1 MTKYQVKQ
9 TLLREGFPAS
19 SIDSF
24 LSMIDLPEGG
34 NGLDRMQNYL
44 PDLLHKV
51 ESFGRY
57 YMDFKFDRQL
67 AEMATT
73 LSLLMQPPVAV
84 TCKDKRR
91 SPLWGLFGT
100 NAVYV
105 AIWTVLQDPRD
116 RDTAA
121 YVELLAH
128 VVIAA
133 SIIRKKAEKNA
144 EYRNVLVTAPG
155 ALRKAFEAV
164 TTLSGI
170 QLDCPPTNLRK
181 NIQNSSLAEALTPV
195 CTLLS
200 YVYSR
205 TAPRREGGERR
216 TTTCRHRMISCKYDD
231 LGFDEEQRQG
241 TTQITLISRH
251 REEPDKEEMLLAE
264 GEISHYPDMIA
275 ASEPRQQLQSLTQQ
289 ILHAQRAARTALT
302 NRNQALPH
310 HWQGLTQ
317 HEIMRLWHAID
328 WLSCN
333 SSNAKT
339 ANPNDT
345 LATTMAAMLL
355 CGKSVDEAAGMM
367 IYHGN
372 PPVHPRP
379 GLLHRNGQWYWVSV
393 PYSVDDSDESQ
404 KGTCLIFPLP
414 QRANAVFHCCASSSS
429 NTISALADNSALQT
443 DIQTIISA
451 INHRYRTRLTMER
464 ISHYLFELIQKQE
477 GADVSTAMYLTGQSA
492 YLGTVVSHY
501 TRLSGNRLALIYRAV
516 WEGILSERPT
526 DIAEENL
533 PQNPDIGSSRV
544 PRRKTVQSLVVQL
557 KEKIHRYQESYNNDN
572 DYRNLIK
579 YHNALTRYTAIYIAY
594 ATGIR
599 AVTYPF
605 PDDENIDH
613 ETGFCVISDKDSDDN
628 YHTRLIWLP
637 PDCHRQ
643 YRLYRDHSRIVA
655 ATMANIR
662 NDFFARVKD
671 RFFFLDENGSP
682 AAISPKRLYDFSDLP
697 TPISIAEN
705 GNRHML
711 RSWLLFREVQP
722 EIINAY
728 LGHWFLGEEPWAQHS
743 ALSPYQYRLS
753 LSTHVQELLDHLGF
767 EPVNG
772 VAKND

>member
-1 MTKYQVKQ
+1 MAQK
-9 TLLREGFPAS
+9 LLNAGFSAS
-19 SIDSF
+19 SINSF
-24 LSMIDLPEGG
+24 VCLIDIPEGG
-34 NGLDRMQNYL
+34 NSLNRILNIL
-44 PDLLHKV
+44 PTLLHNV
-51 ESFGRY
+51 ERFSDYFMY
-57 YMDFKFDRQL
+57 FEYDQQWVEIVTK
-67 AEMATT
+67 
-73 LSLLMQPPVAV
+73 LSSLMKSPVAV

-105 AIWTVLQDPRD
+105 AIWTVLQDSRD
-116 RDTAA
+116 RDKAA

-133 SIIRKKAEKNA
+133 SMIRKKAEKNA

-155 ALRKAFEAV
+155 ALRKAFESV
-164 TTLSGI
+164 TSLSGI
-170 QLDCPPTNLRK
+170 QLDCPPATLRK

-216 TTTCRHRMISCKYDD
+216 TTACRHRLTSCKYDD
-231 LGFDEEQRQG
+231 FGFDEEQRQG

-251 REEPDKEEMLLAE
+251 REKPDKEEMLLAD
-264 GEISHYPDMIA
+264 GEISHYPDMILT
-275 ASEPRQQLQSLTQQ
+275 SEPRQQLHSLTQN
-289 ILHAQRAARTALT
+289 ILSAQRAARTAVA
-302 NRNQALPH
+302 NCNQALPH

-333 SSNAKT
+333 QTSDTRT
-339 ANPNDT
+339 ANPNDA

-355 CGKSVDEAAGMM
+355 CGKSADEAAGMM

-372 PPVHPRP
+372 PPAHPRP

-393 PYSVDDSDESQ
+393 PYSVDNSDESQ
-404 KGTCLIFPLP
+404 KSTCLIFPLP

-429 NTISALADNSALQT
+429 NTISALTDSSALQT
-443 DIQTIISA
+443 DIQTIISG
-451 INHRYRTRLTMER
+451 INQRYRTRLTMER
-464 ISHYLFELIQKQE
+464 ISHYLFEKIHKQE
-477 GADVSTAMYLTGQSA
+477 GADVATAMYITGQSA

-501 TRLSGNRLALIYRAV
+501 TRLSGTRLVSIYGAV
-516 WEGILSERPT
+516 WEGFVFAQPT
-526 DIAEENL
+526 DIPEENF
-533 PQNPDIGSSRV
+533 PQNPDIGSFRV
-544 PRRKTVQSLVVQL
+544 PTRKVVQSLVAQL
-557 KEKIHRYQESYNNDN
+557 KEKIHRHQESYNNDN

-599 AVTYPF
+599 AVTHPF

-613 ETGFCVISDKDSDDN
+613 ETGFCLISDKDSDDH

-643 YRLYRDHSRIVA
+643 YRLYRNHSRIVA

-662 NDFFARVKD
+662 NDFFARAKD

-682 AAISPKRLYDFSDLP
+682 ASISPKRLYDFSGLS

-711 RSWLLFREVQP
+711 RSWLLFRDVPP
-722 EIINAY
+722 EIVNAF

-743 ALSPYQYRLS
+743 ALSPHRYRMTLS
-753 LSTHVQELLDHLGF
+753 AHIMKLLDHLGF
-767 EPVNG
+767 EPIDG
-772 VAKND
+772 IAKND